1 MKENLNDNTDD
12 IKNENKIINEEEKKE
27 ENNNTEKQNEESKEN
42 KEIKNDNIKE
52 DNNINNEKLNE
63 NNEDKKEEV
72 DNNNNNINNQ
82 QATQIKSSIIKVG
95 KEKTNDIY
103 RKKTQELSKIFLYSV
118 NYLLFLSQLFKKISE
133 PFYSELSSTYIN
145 NIKPYLKYFKDLA
158 MILSNFSDKINIL
171 NSSIN
176 PELYSSD
183 EDGIIHQENNFNL
196 SVKKI
201 NMTLVEVYHQIS
213 KELNEIINKPNF
225 SKYMNIEIKFEENF
239 HKMLSLISN
248 LEQFRI
254 KYNNDFSKKHLN
266 NFNLFINKYNEIDN
280 YLINM
285 KNFFSIEY
293 DIVNNA
299 NFAMKIAEKFINNI
313 QKLYTESLNIFCDY
327 LEMLKIMIK
336 IYYKQNKRII
346 LPNILPENMIT
357 DLEKLINQNIRKN
370 IEKKFSIK
378 NIIEHYQDEKLRNEI
393 NHLLLKYQEIFAK
406 NKIDINEDI
415 DDISKFN
422 LKYLKTNET
431 FFNFL
436 RLIIPPKYQVNYG
449 EGIQF
454 KTEVKRD
461 CGLFKGW
468 KECQLVIS
476 YQGHILFFDKDNN
489 NINKI
494 NNSTQTH
501 SVILNNIKIRT
512 NMGLDELNNNQ
523 FLKENLNEEDDK
535 FGINPNNL
543 SIIYYKTSYG
553 IKKRTDKQG
562 KFFFEIWEKGLGNKK
577 NKINVIDALNAKN
590 LENILLE
597 LTETNIYDD

>member
-1 MKENLNDNTDD
+1 MW
-12 IKNENKIINEEEKKE
+12 
-27 ENNNTEKQNEESKEN
+27 
-42 KEIKNDNIKE
+42 
-52 DNNINNEKLNE
+52 
-63 NNEDKKEEV
+63 
-72 DNNNNNINNQ
+72 
-82 QATQIKSSIIKVG
+82 
-95 KEKTNDIY
+95 
-103 RKKTQELSKIFLYSV
+103 
-118 NYLLFLSQLFKKISE
+118 LFR
-133 PFYSELSSTYIN
+133 
-145 NIKPYLKYFKDLA
+145 
-158 MILSNFSDKINIL
+158 NF
-171 NSSIN
+171 
-176 PELYSSD
+176 E
-183 EDGIIHQENNFNL
+183 
-196 SVKKI
+196 
-201 NMTLVEVYHQIS
+201 
-213 KELNEIINKPNF
+213 
-225 SKYMNIEIKFEENF
+225 
-239 HKMLSLISN
+239 
-248 LEQFRI
+248 
-254 KYNNDFSKKHLN
+254 
-266 NFNLFINKYNEIDN
+266 
-280 YLINM
+280 
-285 KNFFSIEY
+285 
-293 DIVNNA
+293 
-299 NFAMKIAEKFINNI
+299 
-313 QKLYTESLNIFCDY
+313 
-327 LEMLKIMIK
+327 
-336 IYYKQNKRII
+336 
-346 LPNILPENMIT
+346 
-357 DLEKLINQNIRKN
+357 
-370 IEKKFSIK
+370 
-378 NIIEHYQDEKLRNEI
+378 EHYQDEKLRNEI

-422 LKYLKTNET
+422 LKYLKTNEI

-436 RLIIPPKYQVNYG
+436 RLIIPSKYQVNYG

-597 LTETNIYDD
+597 LTETNIFDD